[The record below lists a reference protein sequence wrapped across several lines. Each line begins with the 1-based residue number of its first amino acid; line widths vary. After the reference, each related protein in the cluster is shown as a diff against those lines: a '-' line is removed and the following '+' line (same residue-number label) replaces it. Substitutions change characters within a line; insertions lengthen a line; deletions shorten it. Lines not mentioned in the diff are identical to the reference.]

1 MLVGQI
7 DNLGMGIVPIHFVN
21 FDGFIR
27 ESPQSDSEADSDPE
41 AAGPGNWIAFWH
53 GKTQTWPIHDMSYN
67 THTSSFVVSSTTLK
81 GQLTPEL
88 SPQPWPPF
96 FWLLVRRH
104 GVVYQLDFPC
114 AGCGPLLL
122 HRAAELR
129 CWETARAE
137 LLL

>member
-67 THTSSFVVSSTTLK
+67 THTYHMFIMCRNRIMLNLSITSIE
-81 GQLTPEL
+81 QL
-88 SPQPWPPF
+88 S
-96 FWLLVRRH
+96 RM
-104 GVVYQLDFPC
+104 
-114 AGCGPLLL
+114 
-122 HRAAELR
+122 
-129 CWETARAE
+129 
-137 LLL
+137 